1 MMHADALNHRN
12 FSLKLEFH
20 SRKHI
25 DMVHILSEVTSF
37 SFSTHDSKFGIML
50 KWIPWSKKRS
60 ILLQFGQWQMTNTE
74 WPHSA
79 NTEKQRSN
87 VLDHSAKAFEW
98 NQMSPAASSNQVNVG
113 KINLF
118 IRDMHSVIVIE
129 DYQIINTWL

>member
-1 MMHADALNHRN
+1 MNWN
-12 FSLKLEFH
+12 EWK
-20 SRKHI
+20 KI
-25 DMVHILSEVTSF
+25 QKSF
-37 SFSTHDSKFGIML
+37 SEAQSTGLARKRDRNRRRFTWLNLERSML

-60 ILLQFGQWQMTNTE
+60 IWLQFGQWQMTNTE

-79 NTEKQRSN
+79 NTEKQRPN